1 MNPNS
6 KFQSF
11 TNKAAL
17 LWVLVFGIWNLGFSE
32 TPADLYKKAAAAYKA
47 NDFENARAAYEKILE
62 LNYKPTAE
70 VYFNLGNC
78 YYKLNNTGHAILN
91 YERALKLNPNDEDI
105 QHNLKLAEQK
115 TVDKIQAV
123 PQLTLLTWWK
133 GFRCSQSA
141 GGWSIFA
148 AVALWLAFAGFAAYL
163 FTGYKKIT
171 AFAGTLMLVLAIGFG
186 LLAIS
191 KSNHDKQSTEAV
203 LLASSAYVKSAPDVK
218 GTDVFMVHEGIKFRI
233 LDNVG
238 TWYKIRLAD
247 GKTGWLENTSFS
259 RI

>member
-1 MNPNS
+1 MNTNS
-6 KFQSF
+6 KFQSV
-11 TNKAAL
+11 TTKVAL
-17 LWVLVFGIWNLGFSE
+17 LWVLVFGFWSFSFAE
-32 TPADLYKKAAAAYKA
+32 SPADLYKSAATYYKA
-47 NDFENARAAYEKILE
+47 NNFENARAAYEKILE

-70 VYFNLGNC
+70 VYYNLGNC

-91 YERALKLNPNDEDI
+91 YERALKLRPDDEDI
-105 QHNLKLAEQK
+105 QHNLKLAELN

-123 PQLTLLTWWK
+123 PQLSLLTWWK
-133 GFRCSQSA
+133 SFRCSQSA

-148 AVALWLAFAGFAAYL
+148 AVALWLAFASFAAYL
-163 FTGYKKIT
+163 FTGFKKLT
-171 AFAGTLMLVLAIGFG
+171 AFAGTLMLVLALGLG

-203 LLASSAYVKSAPDVK
+203 LLASSALVKSAPDTN
-218 GTDVFMVHEGIKFRI
+218 GSDIFMVHEGVKFRI